1 MTDGVVPHKRR
12 WVRWLK
18 RVVLGGIGLIIA
30 VVLVAMILEWFAT
43 RADARRFKQLG
54 KSVDVGGFHMNINCT
69 GTATPGAPTVIFES
83 GAGVPA
89 FGWNLVQPEV
99 SRFARACSYDRAGYG
114 WSDLPVNMHRDS
126 TQEMKELHT
135 LLQNASVPPP
145 YVLVGHSLGGFNI
158 RVFNELYPAEVAGA
172 VFVDSSHPDQLK
184 HMSPALE
191 KLVTSSSKSA
201 KWQMRLAPLLIHTG
215 VMRAL
220 QNRAMKQFNLPKDF
234 SDEFSYLERSTGFIQ
249 VASGEVAS
257 FDESADEARK
267 AASFGNKPVI
277 VLTAGKFPD
286 IPNVPRKDL
295 DDFMQVWI
303 HQLQPQLAALST
315 QGKQVVVTN
324 STHMIPLEQP
334 QTVVTA
340 VKEVVETAT
349 HSSKTTTNAVGGN

>member
-1 MTDGVVPHKRR
+1 MTDTVVPRKRR
-12 WVRWLK
+12 WLRWLK
-18 RVVLGGIGLIIA
+18 RIVLGGIGLIVA
-30 VVLVAMILEWFAT
+30 VVLIAIVVEWFAT
-43 RADARRFKQLG
+43 RSDAKRFKQLG
-54 KSVDVGGFHMNINCT
+54 RSVDVGGFHLNINCT
-69 GTATPGAPTVIFES
+69 GTTAPGAPAVIFES

-89 FGWNLVQPEV
+89 FGWTLVQPEV
-99 SRFARACSYDRAGYG
+99 SKFARACSYDRAGYG
-114 WSDLPVNMHRDS
+114 WSELPVNMHRDS
-126 TQEMKELHT
+126 VQEMKELHA

-145 YVLVGHSLGGFNI
+145 YILVGHSLGGFNI
-158 RVFNELYPAEVAGA
+158 RVYNELYPTEVAGA

-191 KLVTSSSKSA
+191 KLVASSSKNA

-215 VMRAL
+215 AMRAL

-234 SDEFSYLERSTGFIQ
+234 SDEFSYLGRNTKFIE
-249 VASGEVAS
+249 VASGEVAA

-267 AASFGNKPVI
+267 AANFGDKPVI

-295 DDFMQVWI
+295 DDFMQAWI

-340 VKEVVETAT
+340 VQEVVAAAT
-349 HSSKTTTNAVGGN
+349 RSSKTTTNAVGAN